1 MWKRQNPDV
10 CVIVL
15 RIIGIQEDVDA
26 HENDGIDAAEA
37 RPEGVLSDA
46 RNYGRRSPGCK
57 SSGPRTAETGCA
69 NALTPACRLAACSQ
83 KINKTTIL

>member
-1 MWKRQNPDV
+1 M
-10 CVIVL
+10 IVL

-46 RNYGRRSPGCK
+46 RNYGILGCK

-69 NALTPACRLAACSQ
+69 NALTPACILAACSQ
-83 KINKTTIL
+83 KVNKTTIL